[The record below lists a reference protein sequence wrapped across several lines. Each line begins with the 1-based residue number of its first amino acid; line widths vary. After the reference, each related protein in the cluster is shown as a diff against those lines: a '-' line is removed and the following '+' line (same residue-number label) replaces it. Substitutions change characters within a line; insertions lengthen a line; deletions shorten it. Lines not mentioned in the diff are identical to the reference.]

1 MDTNQEILALAK
13 ENVQIISDVQEKV
26 AANEKKYDGLVEGE
40 IKNLIEKSATLV
52 EEVNVLH
59 DQQKADK
66 EAIENM
72 KKELARPTAGSEQ
85 EVSALKEY
93 NKEMAAYMRKGS
105 APTMDAL
112 DAACKEVVIKSGN
125 NKLDTDVESV
135 VKTMQVGVNPDGGFL
150 VFPDRITNFRVD
162 RIFETSPVRAVARVI
177 TTASDQVEIII
188 DDNEATSGGWVGET
202 QNRPTTDTPQ
212 IGQETIATHEQ
223 FAQPALTQKFL
234 DDSSIDPVQ
243 FINDKVT
250 DILTRT
256 ENTAFVIGDGS
267 QKPKGFLTYDAWAAA
282 DTYERNA
289 VEQIDSGSADN
300 VTYDGFVDTQNAL
313 KDAYQSSAVWMMKRT
328 TWGNVLKLKDGES
341 RPLINFE
348 QLAEDPTRVVLGK
361 RVLFADD
368 MPVVASDALSVVFG
382 DFGVGYT
389 IVDRLGIRVLRDAF
403 TNKPLVLFYTTKR
416 VGGAV
421 TNFEALKIMKLAA

>member
-1 MDTNQEILALAK
+1 NWLLKIEWMNTY
-13 ENVQIISDVQEKV
+13 
-26 AANEKKYDGLVEGE
+26 AAFSEDYLKQYF
-40 IKNLIEKSATLV
+40 ATGRWV
-52 EEVNVLH
+52 
-59 DQQKADK
+59 
-66 EAIENM
+66 
-72 KKELARPTAGSEQ
+72 
-85 EVSALKEY
+85 
-93 NKEMAAYMRKGS
+93 
-105 APTMDAL
+105 
-112 DAACKEVVIKSGN
+112 
-125 NKLDTDVESV
+125 
-135 VKTMQVGVNPDGGFL
+135 PDGRTNWVVDSLPLLKAG
-150 VFPDRITNFRVD
+150 VKDRYYQ
-162 RIFETSPVRAVARVI
+162 A
-177 TTASDQVEIII
+177 
-188 DDNEATSGGWVGET
+188 
-202 QNRPTTDTPQ
+202 
-212 IGQETIATHEQ
+212 
-223 FAQPALTQKFL
+223 
-234 DDSSIDPVQ
+234 
-243 FINDKVT
+243 
-250 DILTRT
+250 
-256 ENTAFVIGDGS
+256 
-267 QKPKGFLTYDAWAAA
+267 
-282 DTYERNA
+282 
-289 VEQIDSGSADN
+289 N